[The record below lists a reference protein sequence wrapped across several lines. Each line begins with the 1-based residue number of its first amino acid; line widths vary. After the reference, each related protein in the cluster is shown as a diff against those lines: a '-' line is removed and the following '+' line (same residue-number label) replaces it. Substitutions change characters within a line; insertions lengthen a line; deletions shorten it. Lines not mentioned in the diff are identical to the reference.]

1 MDQSCNVSRQLEVDW
16 AQGHRS
22 GLLDVFEAEVRAGL
36 APLLNNV
43 YEDVEQLD
51 EEIDLV
57 VRMLVDAA
65 ERQLPLV
72 QSKRPRKWR
81 DNTLSCLCAQS
92 RAARSAWKQAGCPG
106 EGQLLEKKSRLCRA
120 VRRRVRFCATQAEMM
135 RIQRRDRMFASGNR
149 HRFSTPMRRSQDV
162 AS

>member
-1 MDQSCNVSRQLEVDW
+1 M
-16 AQGHRS
+16 
-22 GLLDVFEAEVRAGL
+22 LDVFEAEVGQAEL

-51 EEIDLV
+51 EEINLV

-72 QSKRPRKWR
+72 QPKRPRKWR

-92 RAARSAWKQAGCPG
+92 RAARSTWKQAGCPG
-106 EGQLLEKKSRLCRA
+106 EGQLSEEMSRLC
-120 VRRRVRFCATQAEMM
+120 
-135 RIQRRDRMFASGNR
+135 
-149 HRFSTPMRRSQDV
+149 
-162 AS
+162 